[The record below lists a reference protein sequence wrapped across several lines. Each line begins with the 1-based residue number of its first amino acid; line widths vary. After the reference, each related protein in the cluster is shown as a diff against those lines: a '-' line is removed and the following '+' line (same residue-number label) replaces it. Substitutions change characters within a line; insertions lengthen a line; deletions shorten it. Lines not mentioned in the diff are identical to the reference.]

1 MGIEVQNREPTL
13 QTGLQILKSIGEK
26 KKKKTKLHPEDIQL
40 D

>member
-13 QTGLQILKSIGEK
+13 QTGLQILKSVGK